1 VSLGFGLLGLM
12 EDSGAQLRLTVEE
25 AVAIAEEAHANQL
38 DKAGAPYIGHPLR
51 VMGRFR
57 DDVHRIVAVLH
68 DVVEDAGAHGYDLE
82 YLAQRGAPPDI
93 IQAIDALTHRPGEFD
108 EEYWT
113 RVAANGVAR
122 AVKLAD
128 IEDNTIPERLARL
141 SPKERERLAAKY
153 TRARAALGAHR

>member
-1 VSLGFGLLGLM
+1 MLGLM
-12 EDSGAQLRLTVEE
+12 EGRGAQRRLTVEQ

-38 DKAGAPYIGHPLR
+38 DKAGVPYIGHPLR

-57 DDVHRIVAVLH
+57 DDAHRIVAVLH
-68 DVVEDAGAHGYDLE
+68 DVVEDAGSHGYDLA
-82 YLAQRGAPPDI
+82 YLAQRGAPRDI
-93 IQAIDALTHRPGEFD
+93 IQAIDALTHRPGEPD

-128 IEDNTIPERLARL
+128 IEDNSIPERLARL
-141 SPKERERLAAKY
+141 SPKDRERLIAKY
-153 TRARAALGAHR
+153 TRARAALGAQR